1 MSKRSAA
8 ALEQAASPTGAG
20 CNTVSHG
27 QAAEETQAAKRRKLE
42 QQFDD
47 SLDQQMMAQA
57 ATMTN
62 NILYRK
68 AKQAAEVALDTM
80 RLTALK
86 TGQSSH
92 VDDAITSFPLREDD
106 YWGYADEH
114 ELNQKMLAFLYKKKD
129 VRSCWWFPSRRV
141 TEWDELTE
149 TQQNCAELH
158 WLYWKSAEHWRENE
172 DEDLVDLAKIT
183 VANPTAKR
191 CYYTQH
197 R

>member
-27 QAAEETQAAKRRKLE
+27 QAVEETQAAKRRKLD

-114 ELNQKMLAFLYKKKD
+114 EFTEKMLAFLYKKKD
-129 VRSCWWFPSRRV
+129 VRSCWWFPSKRI

-183 VANPTAKR
+183 VANPNSAKR
-191 CYYTQH
+191 C
-197 R
+197 